1 MPQAAHFIPPSLAPS
16 NNRAKKLWFC
26 WFLGWVDR
34 SCLRGWVRPPRD
46 QGMLGSPALPWLAE
60 SWDQAPTEGT
70 HRCSPFLSCLQGLQ
84 QSSRCLHFNHSTR
97 KKKKKKM
104 EKATGATAR
113 SKYQC
118 YHLSLA
124 AAAFRAVAGVLC
136 FVRYL
141 QHGGTQRK
149 GRSEATVRGGGW
161 EHQLGPRVLA

>member
-1 MPQAAHFIPPSLAPS
+1 
-16 NNRAKKLWFC
+16 
-26 WFLGWVDR
+26 
-34 SCLRGWVRPPRD
+34 
-46 QGMLGSPALPWLAE
+46 MLGSPVLPWLAE

-70 HRCSPFLSCLQGLQ
+70 HRCSPLLSCLQGLQ

-97 KKKKKKM
+97 KKKKKKKM

-161 EHQLGPRVLA
+161 EHQLGPKVLA